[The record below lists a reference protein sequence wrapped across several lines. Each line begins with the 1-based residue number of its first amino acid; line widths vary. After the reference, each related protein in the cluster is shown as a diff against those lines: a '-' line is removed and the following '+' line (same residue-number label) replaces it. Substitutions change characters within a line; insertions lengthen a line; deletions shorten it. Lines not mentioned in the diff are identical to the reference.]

1 MMRNLKHI
9 GSPSHICEVC
19 GSREPQKRSRYS
31 AKKLVPS
38 ILNRG
43 EYKMNAKSDM
53 DDTVVVNTV
62 AIAKMFN
69 LTPRRVRQLVEEG
82 VVDRIGHGRFNLIDT
97 VSKYITFLKLN
108 TESLTEGDVTE
119 SLDYEK
125 WLHEKAKREKAE
137 IELAHIKKEMHSSGE
152 VEEVMNNMMMNFRQ
166 RMLAIP
172 SVCAPFLVNRTEPKY
187 IETILEQNVNEA
199 LNELSEY
206 DPSMFVDD
214 VEDTVEVEDIA
225 DG

>member
-1 MMRNLKHI
+1 
-9 GSPSHICEVC
+9 
-19 GSREPQKRSRYS
+19 
-31 AKKLVPS
+31 
-38 ILNRG
+38 
-43 EYKMNAKSDM
+43 MNAKSEM
-53 DDTVVVNTV
+53 DDAVVVNTV
-62 AIAKMFN
+62 VIAKMFN
-69 LTPRRVRQLVEEG
+69 MTPRRVRQLVEEG

-206 DPSMFVDD
+206 DPSMFVED

>member
-1 MMRNLKHI
+1 
-9 GSPSHICEVC
+9 
-19 GSREPQKRSRYS
+19 
-31 AKKLVPS
+31 
-38 ILNRG
+38 
-43 EYKMNAKSDM
+43 MNAKSEM
-53 DDTVVVNTV
+53 DDAVVVSTVV
-62 AIAKMFN
+62 IAKMFN
-69 LTPRRVRQLVEEG
+69 MTPRRVRQLVEEG

-108 TESLTEGDVTE
+108 TESLTEGDITE

-214 VEDTVEVEDIA
+214 VEDIVEVEDIA

>member
-1 MMRNLKHI
+1 
-9 GSPSHICEVC
+9 
-19 GSREPQKRSRYS
+19 
-31 AKKLVPS
+31 
-38 ILNRG
+38 
-43 EYKMNAKSDM
+43 MNAKSDM

-69 LTPRRVRQLVEEG
+69 MTPRRVRQLVEEG